1 MAQLTGFEIAKRGE
15 DYLIHFNMDGGET
28 VEIMANYEQMDLIA
42 EEIDRQLSADADEE
56 LEVADPSSQAEDE

>member
-56 LEVADPSSQAEDE
+56 LEFADPSSQAEDE

>member
-28 VEIMANYEQMDLIA
+28 IEIMATYEQMDLIA
-42 EEIDRQLSADADEE
+42 EEIDRHLNDDADDE
-56 LEVADPSSQAEDE
+56 LEVAAPSQEDDE